1 MFKIIFVLKH
11 IDQERL
17 ANIRNQANRLI
28 IIIIELQGNKV
39 NIKITK
45 MNPILLAQ
53 TLITYSKRVYAHVY
67 LSNLRIK

>member
-53 TLITYSKRVYAHVY
+53 TLITYSKRVYAHVH